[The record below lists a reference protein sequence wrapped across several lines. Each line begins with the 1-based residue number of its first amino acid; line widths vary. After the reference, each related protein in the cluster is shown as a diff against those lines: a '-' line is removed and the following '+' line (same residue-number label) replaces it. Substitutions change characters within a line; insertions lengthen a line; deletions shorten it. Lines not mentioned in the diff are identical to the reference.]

1 MAKST
6 QAAKDGVGP
15 ETAGIPPLF
24 VDRSFWGITATQ
36 FLGAFNDNL
45 YKQTLLLMFVGVSLG
60 GAEFDFQGPATIAF
74 AVPFILFSGF
84 AGYLSD
90 RYRKRTVIVA
100 SKVAEIVVMV
110 AATIGFVI
118 HAQTGFTTFLLVYL
132 VGVLFLMGS
141 QSAFFGPGKYGVLPE
156 LFRKGDL
163 PQANSLILMTTFV
176 AVIFGSWLA
185 GLLKEN
191 FEHQL
196 WLVGLVAVGI
206 GAVGTWTSTLLRKT
220 PAVAPDLELEVDSLA
235 IPGDVREVLGRDRQ
249 LLRALLATSYYWLA
263 AAFVQLTVNVVGKNQ
278 LDLSD
283 SATSLMVGA
292 VSIGIAA
299 GSALGAP
306 LLGHKVR
313 LLPPYIAGWFTIAC
327 MVVMA
332 IPGFSLTHWLGYYG
346 LVVVLMLVGASTA
359 FFLIPLQVIIQIR
372 PPQSLK
378 GRIIATQNLMN
389 WIGITAAGAVYFASS
404 WVIDRLGWPPSW
416 NYLCVAAVLVLMMLT
431 VFPKA
436 DSADSAVDTDTSK
449 RLRLARRRR

>member
-1 MAKST
+1 M
-6 QAAKDGVGP
+6 
-15 ETAGIPPLF
+15 
-24 VDRSFWGITATQ
+24 
-36 FLGAFNDNL
+36 
-45 YKQTLLLMFVGVSLG
+45 
-60 GAEFDFQGPATIAF
+60 
-74 AVPFILFSGF
+74 
-84 AGYLSD
+84 
-90 RYRKRTVIVA
+90 
-100 SKVAEIVVMV
+100 
-110 AATIGFVI
+110 
-118 HAQTGFTTFLLVYL
+118 
-132 VGVLFLMGS
+132 
-141 QSAFFGPGKYGVLPE
+141 
-156 LFRKGDL
+156 
-163 PQANSLILMTTFV
+163 
-176 AVIFGSWLA
+176 
-185 GLLKEN
+185 
-191 FEHQL
+191 
-196 WLVGLVAVGI
+196 
-206 GAVGTWTSTLLRKT
+206 
-220 PAVAPDLELEVDSLA
+220 
-235 IPGDVREVLGRDRQ
+235 
-249 LLRALLATSYYWLA
+249 ATSYYWLA